1 MAEEQREN
9 TVKTNYSTVAYSYD
23 NYNSCMSLGFAIS
36 GSVYSGN
43 NETDSITV
51 KSVSGT
57 LALAPVLP
65 NMVGKKPSKG
75 VQQYGDYNSQLRCF
89 ISPENANRILKAIDI
104 FFEPNSEEQYVF
116 IDLYPGTV
124 FEFGYADGYDM
135 VNQPKNIGNSL
146 YIGLIQTKDN
156 VEEAIYHLMSE
167 SDIRI
172 GYKEQY
178 DIKYDEN
185 GKIISKKPTGKL
197 EDYTIKDSFVDSFK
211 KFLEKIASYDM
222 QANIA
227 VNSFNSKLYGSM
239 VSSVKSVQSDRT
251 RHSSTPTSR
260 RTPRQVPIVNTFSS
274 EEVAD
279 DSADEFLRRINGEN
293 KVGEDVDVTLEIPTT
308 NKVEKPKS
316 LRPSIDINDLDDDV
330 PNFEN
335 D

>member
-1 MAEEQREN
+1 MADEKEN

-23 NYNSCMSLGFAIS
+23 NHNSCMSLGFAIS

-65 NMVGKKPSKG
+65 NMVGKRPSKG

-89 ISPENANRILKAIDI
+89 ISPENASRILKAIND
-104 FFEPNSEEQYVF
+104 FLKSNSELQYIS

-124 FEFGYADGYDM
+124 FEFGYADGYLESI
-135 VNQPKNIGNSL
+135 PKNVGNSL
-146 YIGLIQTKDN
+146 YLGLIQTKDN
-156 VEEAIYHLMSE
+156 TEEVIYHLMLE
-167 SDIRI
+167 TDIRV
-172 GYKEQY
+172 GYQEQY
-178 DIKYDEN
+178 DIKYNEE
-185 GKIISKKPTGKL
+185 GKVISKKATGKL
-197 EDYTIKDSFVDSFK
+197 EDYVIKDSFFHSFK

-227 VNSFNSKLYGSM
+227 VNSFNSKLYGNVVGST
-239 VSSVKSVQSDRT
+239 KSAQSDRT
-251 RHSSTPTSR
+251 RHSTTPQSR
-260 RTPRQVPIVNTFSS
+260 RTPRQVPTVNTFSS

-293 KVGEDVDVTLEIPTT
+293 KVGEDVDITLEIPTT